1 MAAIDAHVF
10 VQLLVEKDAAQVKK
24 AEAFL
29 KKGRPLWISTVVL
42 AEACR
47 VLPLL
52 HSWSKAQLLAALR
65 GLLDSPDFSI
75 QSADIVRLAVEL
87 YATAK
92 ADFPECL
99 ALELARA
106 EGLLPMGTFNRDTG
120 SLPGA
125 STL

>member
-1 MAAIDAHVF
+1 MAAIDAPVL
-10 VQLLVEKDAAQVKK
+10 VQLLVEEDAAKVRK

-52 HSWSKAQLLAALR
+52 HDWNKPQLLAALR
-65 GLLDSPDFSI
+65 GLLDSPDFSL
-75 QSADIVRLAVEL
+75 QSGEIVRLAVHL
-87 YATAK
+87 YATDK
-92 ADFPECL
+92 TDFFECL

-106 EGLLPMGTFNRDTG
+106 EGVLPLGTLNKDTG
-120 SLPGA
+120 TLPGA
-125 STL
+125 AAL